1 MLMHNKNTY
10 KNSQI
15 HKFGMNKTFRKPSA
29 EPSLLE
35 LCRGK
40 GKSSTFRKPSAE
52 PSLLELCRGE
62 GKSLKV
68 FIMSSLFVFLSK
80 REFLEV
86 TFILFLT

>member
-15 HKFGMNKTFRKPSA
+15 HKFGMNK
-29 EPSLLE
+29 
-35 LCRGK
+35 
-40 GKSSTFRKPSAE
+40 TFRKPSAE

-86 TFILFLT
+86 TIYIVQHYCLIGSYSSFACHNPEGVT